1 MVARLAANPS
11 DPLYDLGLRNV
22 AHGEADAEGRADD
35 TGEDAAVGVVELMA
49 LNESY
54 PLHGAVRR
62 RDDQA
67 VERLIAEGHDL
78 NALDDLGMTALHWA
92 VYGGYSELVRA
103 LRLAPTRIEG
113 RRTRRQRS
121 GTRKTTSG
129 CTRSR

>member
-1 MVARLAANPS
+1 
-11 DPLYDLGLRNV
+11 
-22 AHGEADAEGRADD
+22 
-35 TGEDAAVGVVELMA
+35 MA

-103 LRLAPTRIEG
+103 LLEAGADPNRRSKEATTALWHAEDDFGMHEIAVILRSYGAIKEG
-113 RRTRRQRS
+113 
-121 GTRKTTSG
+121 
-129 CTRSR
+129 